1 MDIRTNRRTF
11 FYLKLFLLRNTLT
24 VAELVEVRSL
34 SEVEML
40 QIGASGQTNNLPL
53 HGEPSRKIIPFLFV
67 QKLMNSLCS
76 SDN

>member
-1 MDIRTNRRTF
+1 VCRVSETSFSLNSFCIRSTP
-11 FYLKLFLLRNTLT
+11 T

-40 QIGASGQTNNLPL
+40 QIGANGQTNNLPL
-53 HGEPSRKIIPFLFV
+53 HGGASRKMFSFLFI
-67 QKLMNSLCS
+67 QKSMNSLCS